1 MSRSNQEEGD
11 QVNYKKSKSGKLKHG
26 DMVTNSLKVLGFN
39 SWEDLEKG
47 EK

>member
-11 QVNYKKSKSGKLKHG
+11 QVKKNKSGKLKHG

>member
-11 QVNYKKSKSGKLKHG
+11 QVKKSKSGKLKHG
-26 DMVTNSLKVLGFN
+26 DMVTDSLKVLGFN

>member
-1 MSRSNQEEGD
+1 MSRSNQKEVD
-11 QVNYKKSKSGKLKHG
+11 QKKKSKSGKLKHG
-26 DMVTNSLKVLGFN
+26 DMVNISLKVLGFN